1 MPPRNRNQW
10 LYTPIFIDDSVQT
23 QYNGNYDDEVILDD
37 LIDIINERVGWTFKD
52 FEDGSNVV
60 NLDEESV
67 DISEEEFKN
76 LLKGN

>member
-23 QYNGNYDDEVILDD
+23 QYNGNYDDEVIMDD

-52 FEDGSNVV
+52 FEDSSNVV